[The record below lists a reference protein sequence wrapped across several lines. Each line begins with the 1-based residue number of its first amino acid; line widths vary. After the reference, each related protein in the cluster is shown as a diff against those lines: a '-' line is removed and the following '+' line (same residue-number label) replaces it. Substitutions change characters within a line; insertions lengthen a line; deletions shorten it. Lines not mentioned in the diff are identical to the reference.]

1 MYKAEEIV
9 EGTELIVTR
18 PLECRS
24 TPWLEF
30 GDTVYKI
37 PIGVKLTAMETPR
50 NYEGCGRCIAFKV
63 DGDDQI
69 FYEFWRTFKSKVDTA
84 GRVS

>member
-9 EGTELIVTR
+9 EGTELIVNR

-30 GDTVYKI
+30 GDRVYTI
-37 PIGVKLTAMETPR
+37 PTGVKLIAMETPR
-50 NYEGCGRCIAFKV
+50 HYDGCGRCIAVKV

-69 FYEFWRTFKSKVDTA
+69 FYEFWRTFKSKVEPA